1 MNKSEILNPNIDKE
15 KKLPWFHRGH
25 LFPLSEN
32 YPTIDKCNDF
42 IIFHNFNP
50 SQDRITSLETLEDL
64 LKRDEQRE
72 KDGFHRRIRLGKF
85 IKPLG
90 DNKIK

>member
-32 YPTIDKCNDF
+32 YPTIDKCNDLLFF
-42 IIFHNFNP
+42 IISIHH
-50 SQDRITSLETLEDL
+50 RIEL
-64 LKRDEQRE
+64 L
-72 KDGFHRRIRLGKF
+72 L
-85 IKPLG
+85 
-90 DNKIK
+90 